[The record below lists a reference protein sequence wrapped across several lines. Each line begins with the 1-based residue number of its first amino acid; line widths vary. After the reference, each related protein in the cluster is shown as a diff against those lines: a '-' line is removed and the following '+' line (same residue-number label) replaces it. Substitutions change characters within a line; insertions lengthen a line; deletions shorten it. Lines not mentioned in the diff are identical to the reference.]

1 VSDDSELRS
10 MELTGDFY
18 GAGSMTYVITFDDYG
33 AEPSITAPE

>member
-1 VSDDSELRS
+1 

-18 GAGSMTYVITFDDYG
+18 GAGSMTYSISFADYG